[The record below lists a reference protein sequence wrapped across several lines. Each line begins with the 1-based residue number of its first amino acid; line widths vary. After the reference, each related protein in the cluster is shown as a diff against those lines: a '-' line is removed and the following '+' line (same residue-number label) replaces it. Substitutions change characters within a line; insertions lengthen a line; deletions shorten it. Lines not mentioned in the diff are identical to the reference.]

1 MSTISPEKLGL
12 NAINAAL
19 ADLPDA
25 MGSDAAVI
33 LLLAIGLQESK
44 LVHRRQLIE
53 RDGNLVAAGPA
64 KSFWQGERLG
74 GMTAGILRHNATSG
88 LTRALCS
95 RHGIAAT
102 PTAIWHAIKNNDV
115 LAASCARLLLWTD
128 PAPLPGADR
137 RSDAFRYYV
146 RTWRPGAY
154 TQGSLITKEA
164 LMTKFLRNHFKSSEL
179 VQP

>member
-1 MSTISPEKLGL
+1 MGL

-25 MGSDAAVI
+25 MGCDAALI
-33 LLLAIGLQESK
+33 LLQAIGLQESRFI
-44 LVHRRQLIE
+44 HRRQLIE
-53 RDGNLVAAGPA
+53 RDGNLVASGPA

-74 GMTAGILRHNATSG
+74 GMTAGILRHNATAG

-95 RHGIAAT
+95 LHGIAAT
-102 PTAIWHAIKNNDV
+102 PTAIWNAIENNDV

-128 PAPLPGADR
+128 PAPLPGVGR

-154 TQGSLITKEA
+154 TNGSLVTKDA
-164 LMTKFLRNHFKSSEL
+164 LMSKFGRNYFKASEL
-179 VQP
+179 VLQ